1 MSEVFLAAFRN
12 RLRYQTDR
20 TDARPWLYGI
30 ATKVISDQL
39 RRGRRDA
46 RLRAALPGPRP
57 AELLTDEIADRLA
70 ARQERPRLLR
80 ALAQLPAAERELVLL
95 VSWAELTYAP
105 SSGAGRRTS
114 HGWQD
119 WRAGL
124 TSSPRR
130 RLALLAAGAALA
142 TAAATAIVVSAPS
155 ADRLH
160 QPSQSGPALSART
173 ANGLTASQ
181 VLLLAARSA
190 RSVPDPTPGPG
201 QYLFF
206 KTTYRGDPYEYNA
219 TTETWVSWDG
229 QHGGLSYRA
238 KPRPYRVVLPDCAT
252 DPNSSGPLGYQV
264 CPGIKPFATNMPST
278 SAGMLALIRHWN
290 REWNVYWAQA
300 HHLPGAMAET
310 AVLVEN
316 SAGEI
321 GNGMLYPNSVN
332 ALLFAAMSRLTGI
345 AVVNHAVT
353 ISGQS
358 GIGVATV
365 LPDAPPLTGPAK
377 SIGALVELVFDPTT
391 YQFLGVDDYNLSG
404 QFRDRPGLLGSG
416 FFGTIARTFSG
427 KSYTDF
433 AVVSKVGQLPP
444 G

>member
-1 MSEVFLAAFRN
+1 MDELDTLQA
-12 RLRYQTDR
+12 
-20 TDARPWLYGI
+20 I
-30 ATKVISDQL
+30 
-39 RRGRRDA
+39 
-46 RLRAALPGPRP
+46 RP
-57 AELLTDEIADRLA
+57 AGIELSDADRGAARMRLLAEIAA
-70 ARQERPRLLR
+70 
-80 ALAQLPAAERELVLL
+80 V
-95 VSWAELTYAP
+95 P

-114 HGWQD
+114 HRWQEI
-119 WRAGL
+119 WPARLA
-124 TSSPRR
+124 SSPRR
-130 RLALLAAGAALA
+130 RLAFVAAGAALA
-142 TAAATAIVVSAPS
+142 TAAATAIVISAPS

-160 QPSQSGPALSART
+160 QSSQSGPALSART

-190 RSVPDPTPGPG
+190 RSLPDPTPGPG

-229 QHGGLSYRA
+229 QHSGLVYRA
-238 KPRPYRVVLPDCAT
+238 KPRPYRVVLPNCIT
-252 DPNSSGPLGYQV
+252 DPNPTGPV
-264 CPGIKPFATNMPST
+264 ESCPGLRPFATNMPST

-290 REWNVYWAQA
+290 RVWYVYWAQA

-316 SAGEI
+316 SAEEI
-321 GNGMLYPNSVN
+321 GNGEFYPNSVN

-353 ISGQS
+353 ISGQR
-358 GIGVATV
+358 GVGVATV
-365 LPDAPPLTGPAK
+365 LPDAPPLSGPSK

-391 YQFLGVDDYNLSG
+391 YQFLGVDNYNLSG

-427 KSYTDF
+427 KSYTDL
-433 AVVSKVGQLPP
+433 AVVSKIGQLPP